1 MAKHYLY
8 QHPLG
13 VDEQDLTRRLELHWA
28 RESQTVM
35 LGSTR
40 WQGQPG
46 EVATDREYLD
56 SENDHEP
63 PLPAWDGPLIELQ
76 RSQINHLIK
85 QLRAARDQAYGK
97 DE

>member
-1 MAKHYLY
+1 MPKHYLY
-8 QHPLG
+8 EHPVG
-13 VDEQDLTRRLELHWA
+13 VDEQDISRRLELHWA

-35 LGSTR
+35 LGTTR

-46 EVATDREYLD
+46 KAAGDREWLD
-56 SENDHEP
+56 GNP
-63 PLPAWDGPLIELQ
+63 PTPAWDGPLIGLH

-85 QLRAARDQAYGK
+85 QLRAARDQAYGR